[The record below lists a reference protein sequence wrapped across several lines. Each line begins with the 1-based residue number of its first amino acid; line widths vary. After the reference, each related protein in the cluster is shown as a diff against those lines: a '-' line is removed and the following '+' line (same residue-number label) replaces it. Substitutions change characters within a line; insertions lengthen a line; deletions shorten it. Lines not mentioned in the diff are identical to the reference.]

1 MSKEQ
6 LMDRCKYLVFVLLVS
21 FTPSGAQVSQSTD
34 ISEKRTAVAMRLI
47 GHELLKCWGA
57 STTRVLP
64 IEQIDQQYQISFEFE
79 FAFDPRD
86 LVNVIDR
93 VMNESSI
100 APDYLVEMVDGETE
114 EVVYSY
120 VIRNAYPDMIPCI
133 GRAYPVGSYQLH
145 ITILDSFSFQTQSN
159 ENNLTEEM
167 AELSTG
173 NTSSNIARFLLPLLG
188 FLGLVGFFILR
199 RNRPPDNPNLISI
212 GASTFD
218 TKNRLLSFRDQQV
231 ELSNKEA
238 ELLALLHTAVNTPL
252 EREVILRKVWGDEGA
267 YIGRTL
273 DVFISKLRKKFE
285 ADESVKIVNIR
296 GVGYK
301 LVTD

>member
-1 MSKEQ
+1 
-6 LMDRCKYLVFVLLVS
+6 MDRCKYLLFAVIIGSIPLR
-21 FTPSGAQVSQSTD
+21 AQDSALTD

-47 GHELLKCWGA
+47 GHELLKCWGD
-57 STTRVLP
+57 STSRVLP

-79 FAFDPRD
+79 FGFDPRD
-86 LVNVIDR
+86 IVNVIDR
-93 VMNESSI
+93 VMNESNI
-100 APDYLVEMVDGETE
+100 APDYLVEMVNAQTQ
-114 EVVYSY
+114 EVVHSY

-133 GRAYPVGSYQLH
+133 GRPYPVGPYQLH
-145 ITILDSFSFQTQSN
+145 ITILDSYSFQAQAQEKALTNEITALSTDNSQSN
-159 ENNLTEEM
+159 VT
-167 AELSTG
+167 
-173 NTSSNIARFLLPLLG
+173 RFILPILG
-188 FLGLVGFFILR
+188 LLGLVGFFILR
-199 RNRPPDNPNLISI
+199 KNRPPENPNLISI

-218 TKNRLLSFRDQQV
+218 TKNRLLSYKDQQV

-238 ELLALLHTAVNTPL
+238 ELLSLLHTAINVPL
-252 EREVILRKVWGDEGA
+252 EREVILQKVWGDDGA

-301 LVTD
+301 LVTDVA

>member
-1 MSKEQ
+1 
-6 LMDRCKYLVFVLLVS
+6 MDRCKYLLFAVIIGSIPLR
-21 FTPSGAQVSQSTD
+21 AQDSALTD

-47 GHELLKCWGA
+47 GHELLKCWGD
-57 STTRVLP
+57 STSRVLP

-79 FAFDPRD
+79 FGFDPRD
-86 LVNVIDR
+86 IVNVIDR
-93 VMNESSI
+93 VMNESNI
-100 APDYLVEMVDGETE
+100 APDYLVEMVNAQTQ
-114 EVVYSY
+114 EVVHSY

-133 GRAYPVGSYQLH
+133 GRPYPVGPYQLH
-145 ITILDSFSFQTQSN
+145 ITILDSYSFQAQAQEKALTNEITALSTDNSQSN
-159 ENNLTEEM
+159 VT
-167 AELSTG
+167 
-173 NTSSNIARFLLPLLG
+173 RFILPILG
-188 FLGLVGFFILR
+188 LLGLVGFFILR
-199 RNRPPDNPNLISI
+199 KNRPPENPNLISI

-218 TKNRLLSFRDQQV
+218 TKNRLLSYKDQQV

-238 ELLALLHTAVNTPL
+238 ELLSLLHTAINVPL
-252 EREVILRKVWGDEGA
+252 EREVILQKVWGDEGA

-301 LVTD
+301 LVTDVA